1 MSSMPREVDGKKFV
15 GENLAGNFW
24 LHAILVE
31 LSKSVIPSYLEI
43 PFLSFLHFSKAL
55 IGY

>member
-15 GENLAGNFW
+15 GENLAGNFL

-31 LSKSVIPSYLEI
+31 LSKSVLNPVEIPSYWEI
-43 PFLSFLHFSKAL
+43 LYHF
-55 IGY
+55 